1 LTGLVLLALGALM
14 LLGGAELFAENVASA
29 ARRVGLTAIALGVLL
44 AGAEPEEALTAGIAS
59 GRGRPQLAVGDAIGA
74 NFVVLT
80 LALGLA
86 AVFMA
91 LPVSRR
97 VRQYAAGAALAGLVA
112 LGVLADGSVGRVEGA
127 LLVGVYALAVCWVW
141 WRERTPPTIGELADS
156 ELAEIELAEIE
167 LAEIEL
173 AEIELAEI
181 ELAEIELGG
190 GEDGPA
196 SPSAFAL
203 VLTLGGLVL
212 MVLGGWLAVT
222 GAERVVTALG
232 LDDTGVGLTL
242 LALATSAEMLALVGA
257 AARHRVAEVAVAGLV
272 GAVAYNATVS
282 LGVGALVAPLRGVG
296 ETRFLL
302 VAAAC
307 VVLPL
312 TLFVRGRSR
321 AVSRWGGGALVV
333 AYLTAVPLLLA

>member
-156 ELAEIELAEIE
+156 ELAEIE